1 MLAISEWQLLS
12 HDIRTNTNRSTI
24 MNWEVAQAASSIVG
38 TIALALTVVYL
49 AIQVRRNTKATYSQ
63 TYQFATQALGDMA
76 ALVGETKDKARVFSV
91 GMAEPD
97 KLDKDEYSQFAYLGI
112 SLFRRYE
119 NVYFQYQ
126 SGMIDDDFW
135 FGHKDNLL
143 WFFHRPGTQ
152 VWWKERRLGFSRSF
166 REFLEGTSPADVTAP
181 KARQV

>member
-1 MLAISEWQLLS
+1 
-12 HDIRTNTNRSTI
+12 
-24 MNWEVAQAASSIVG
+24 MNWEVAQAASSIIG
-38 TIALALTVVYL
+38 TVALALTVVYL

-91 GMAEPD
+91 GMAEPN

-119 NVYFQYQ
+119 NVFFQYQ

-166 REFLEGTSPADVTAP
+166 REFLESTSPAEVTAP
-181 KARQV
+181 KERQV